1 MYIRTMKKIFKI
13 DFNLLIFLALCL
25 FFGEAIAATKGEFLP
40 KSNEVRLFEIDEVDE
55 AAQSSIDIKSK
66 KNKTKTKTRRG
77 SGKVNFE
84 TFQDHYEKAM
94 NYYNKKAFLSAARI
108 FEQLYPLSI
117 GTPLGDT
124 ILFLFADS
132 YFQNRDFQMAAFHF
146 KDYARRYPG
155 TERTE
160 QAALNA
166 VKAMYYLSPEYYLDQ
181 FITLMAID
189 EANLFIQQYPYSKH
203 IEDCNEILDG
213 LRDKLA
219 KKDMEMVRMYYQTS
233 NFEAAQIAARNFL
246 KTYSSSRYA
255 PEVLFIL
262 VRNNFDFARKSVE
275 QKKYNRFKDCL
286 DAFEMLQTRY
296 PESSFVADARRIADE
311 ATTQI
316 RRLEERK
323 I

>member
-25 FFGEAIAATKGEFLP
+25 YFGEATAAAEAEFVP
-40 KSNEVRLFEIDEVDE
+40 KSNEMCLFEIDEVNE
-55 AAQSSIDIKSK
+55 VAQSSIDIRN
-66 KNKTKTKTRRG
+66 KNKDKKTRTPRG

-189 EANLFIQQYPYSKH
+189 EANLFIQQYPNSKH
-203 IEDCNEILDG
+203 IKDCNEILDA
-213 LRDKLA
+213 LREKLA
-219 KKDMEMVRMYYQTS
+219 RKEMEMVRMYYQTS
-233 NFEAAQIAARNFL
+233 NFEAAQITARNFL

-262 VRNNFDFARKSVE
+262 VRNNFDFARRSVE
-275 QKKYNRFKDCL
+275 HKKYHRFKDCL
-286 DAFEMLQTRY
+286 EAFEMLQTRY
-296 PESSFVADARRIADE
+296 PESNFVADARRIVDE
-311 ATTQI
+311 AANQI